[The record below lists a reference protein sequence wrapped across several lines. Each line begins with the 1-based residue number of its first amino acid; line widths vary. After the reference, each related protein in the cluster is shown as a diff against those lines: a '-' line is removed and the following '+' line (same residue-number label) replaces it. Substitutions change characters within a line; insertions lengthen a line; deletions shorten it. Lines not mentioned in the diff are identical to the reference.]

1 MIETFDLTKKF
12 DGVTAVNK
20 VSFKVFKGEIFGY
33 LGPNGAGKTTTVRL
47 LSCVLRPTSGTAT
60 VCGYDILEDADK
72 IRSVIGVLTEFPT
85 LYERLSALD
94 NLLFFAKLYG
104 MSENEA
110 RRRIRELLE
119 FFGLWERR
127 RDKVGTFSKGMMK
140 KLAIARALLH
150 DPEVLFLD
158 EPTSGLDPKS
168 AKEIRELILK
178 LSKTEKRTIFL
189 CTHNLFE
196 AEMLCNRIA
205 VINKGV
211 IVGIGEKG
219 ELEEKLFKSKVIE
232 VKVGEFDEKLL
243 EKIREITGV
252 INVTVKGNNIIEI
265 AVDKDFDLHH
275 EIAEKVVL
283 GGYKL
288 KALTEKRHSLEDIY
302 MTLIGE

>member
-1 MIETFDLTKKF
+1 MIETLGLTKKF

-211 IVGIGEKG
+211 IVGIGKKG

-252 INVTVKGNNIIEI
+252 INVTVKGNIIEI
-265 AVDKDFDLHH
+265 TVDKGFDLHH
-275 EIAEKVVL
+275 KIAEKVVL

>member
-12 DGVTAVNK
+12 DGVTAVNE

-72 IRSVIGVLTEFPT
+72 IRSIIGVLTEFPT

-104 MSENEA
+104 MNENEA
-110 RRRIRELLE
+110 RRRIKELLE

-178 LSKTEKRTIFL
+178 LSKAEKRTISYARTIYL
-189 CTHNLFE
+189 RQRCS
-196 AEMLCNRIA
+196 A
-205 VINKGV
+205 
-211 IVGIGEKG
+211 
-219 ELEEKLFKSKVIE
+219 IE
-232 VKVGEFDEKLL
+232 
-243 EKIREITGV
+243 
-252 INVTVKGNNIIEI
+252 
-265 AVDKDFDLHH
+265 
-275 EIAEKVVL
+275 
-283 GGYKL
+283 
-288 KALTEKRHSLEDIY
+288 
-302 MTLIGE
+302 